1 MPNAIPD
8 RHIRRIFPFAFFNEI
23 IDAGFDYYP
32 FSQAFLAKAAGSTN
46 VDKLEEI
53 YTAELENE
61 AIKNARK
68 AIARANITNAGDVFN
83 EPLLLLTPIYNKD
96 QLATLHLGQPNLTEQ
111 HILAVQYYDV
121 NHKPVFTKETP
132 IEIIRQIPEL
142 LWDDPNMLIVRLD
155 LNSASS
161 DEGQAA
167 VLKIPKFLEDK
178 YLESEDAPRGI
189 SETL

>member
-1 MPNAIPD
+1 M
-8 RHIRRIFPFAFFNEI
+8 FPFAFFNEI

-32 FSQAFLAKAAGSTN
+32 LSQAFLAKAAGSTN
-46 VDKLEEI
+46 IGKLEEI

-61 AIKNARK
+61 AIRGMRK
-68 AIARANITNAGDVFN
+68 AIARANVTNAGDVFD
-83 EPLLLLTPIYNKD
+83 EPLLLLTPVYNREE
-96 QLATLHLGQPNLTEQ
+96 LAVLHLAQPGLTNQ

-132 IEIIRQIPEL
+132 IEIIRQTPEL
-142 LWDDPNMLIVRLD
+142 LWDDPDMLIVRLD
-155 LNSASS
+155 LNGAAS

-167 VLKIPKFLEDK
+167 VLKMPKFLENK
-178 YLESEDAPRGI
+178 YLESEDATHGI

>member
-8 RHIRRIFPFAFFNEI
+8 RHIRRMFPFAFFNEI

-32 FSQAFLAKAAGSTN
+32 FGQAFLAKAIGSTN
-46 VDKLEEI
+46 IAKLEEI

-61 AIKNARK
+61 TIKSVRK
-68 AIARANITNAGDVFN
+68 SIARANVTNAGDVFD
-83 EPLLLLTPIYNKD
+83 EPLLLLTPVYD
-96 QLATLHLGQPNLTEQ
+96 REELAVLHLAQPGLTKQ

-155 LNSASS
+155 LNNVAS

-167 VLKIPKFLEDK
+167 VLKMPKFLEDK
-178 YLESEDAPRGI
+178 YLESEDHAHGI